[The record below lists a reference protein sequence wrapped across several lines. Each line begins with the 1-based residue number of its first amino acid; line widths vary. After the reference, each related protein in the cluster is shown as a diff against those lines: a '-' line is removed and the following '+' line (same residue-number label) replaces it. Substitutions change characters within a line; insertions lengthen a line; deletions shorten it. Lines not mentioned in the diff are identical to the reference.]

1 MATAPE
7 YFMMNGFNFEK
18 RIINGDIFLRL
29 QYVHVGIISG
39 NKIYFDTNFTH
50 MLGDF
55 SMELWRDTL
64 NYATSIDPNINADLK
79 DQRKNL
85 QDFLTERRAQETQ
98 AIMESINYTVYDI
111 YSDTEE
117 EDDLTDYEDF
127 YDTDDEYDEG
137 HFVGNEIP
145 VY

>member
-1 MATAPE
+1 MALPQFFTL
-7 YFMMNGFNFEK
+7 NGYNFE
-18 RIINGDIFLRL
+18 IVTINDTVLICL
-29 QYVHVGIISG
+29 QYIYVGIVSG
-39 NKIYFDTNFTH
+39 NRIYFDTNFTH

-64 NYATSIDPNINADLK
+64 NYATSTDPNINADLK

-98 AIMESINYTVYDI
+98 AILASIDYTVFDI
-111 YSDTEE
+111 YDSG
-117 EDDLTDYEDF
+117 EDDELTDYEDF

-137 HFVGNEIP
+137 TFVGNEIP